1 MARRSKLPCVY
12 AAFRF
17 HTTQANAS
25 ISASTRKRKVIDPC
39 ACAYAFHGEISAL
52 MLAPALA
59 SLVKTRLASTSFL
72 YWTRALRLSN
82 DPCKVDSNFLCYAA
96 TGLSPHRNVIIFTQ
110 RMHKPTG
117 KPLTQ

>member
-1 MARRSKLPCVY
+1 MVATL
-12 AAFRF
+12 
-17 HTTQANAS
+17 
-25 ISASTRKRKVIDPC
+25 
-39 ACAYAFHGEISAL
+39 E
-52 MLAPALA
+52 M
-59 SLVKTRLASTSFL
+59 VKGL
-72 YWTRALRLSN
+72 LSN